1 MQFDTLGDGILLG
14 FLAMIGVFFVL
25 ALIGAILFLFRLIF
39 YREGAQVQQISQ
51 PVEITEGKISKKK
64 VAAISAVL
72 YYYLNNGHKKIT
84 KNRRF
89 SKNKFYEKLKMK
101 RWRNG

>member
-14 FLAMIGVFFVL
+14 FLAMMGVFFVL

-72 YYYLNNGHKKIT
+72 YQYLNQTYKAKVT
-84 KNRRF
+84 KRKF
-89 SKNKFYEKLKMK
+89 SKNKSFEKLKIK